1 MKRILCILIALTL
14 VFGSILP
21 VFAAS
26 ESIVT
31 SFANPSLTNQV
42 SAYQVM
48 ITLVNFVTSFST
60 DWGNWTN
67 LLGDGN
73 SPGTYYSFQD
83 LAQEVHGLWYW
94 LTPRNPD
101 NISATGLGLWDYIWY
116 IAQEVSSMWGGW
128 DSYFSN
134 LTALQVVNTN
144 LSNLKVALS
153 NYYQDQTQF
162 DISTIKQIAHRALV
176 SISDGTYDIWFYGKD
191 NNNEISVVDN
201 KYIWTQG
208 TPLGNIALILS
219 KYTQSFSNV
228 AYDLLKDYNDNL
240 TTWEHST
247 NTQTSFTPTSLANG
261 LYRYLA
267 YIQSD
272 TSYLGFR
279 LFNDVSNWGYIN
291 DYSYWNG
298 NGISTLSNNGIP
310 YVNIVG
316 RGLRV
321 INQQLAYIGRYGF
334 TGYGD
339 TQTLKSLSLNDYTFN
354 PTSLTLGLYTYLKW
368 IQEPVARLAFV
379 HADDNDIAAKRGTA
393 SNEQTITNNFLSTS
407 GTAAATASDYAA
419 VASSIGSVK
428 TSLSTGVSSSGVFD
442 VFSRN
447 YEWFSQTTLD
457 NLDTVPDTRKRSNN
471 EYLDNYYRELN
482 DLIVPMSDKEFLDL
496 IEFKDESI
504 YINNEVVEND
514 QPSR

>member
-14 VFGSILP
+14 VLGSFLP

-31 SFANPSLTNQV
+31 SFANPSLSNQV

-48 ITLVNFVTSFST
+48 MTLVNFVTSFST

-134 LTALQVVNTN
+134 LTALPITNNLLTN
-144 LSNLKVALS
+144 LQYGLS
-153 NYYQDQTQF
+153 NINPEG
-162 DISTIKQIAHRALV
+162 ISYTIGELRRNAHRALV
-176 SISDGTYDIWFYGKD
+176 SIDTTYSIDFFNKSTG
-191 NNNEISVVDN
+191 NISSN
-201 KYIWTQG
+201 TYNWNG
-208 TPLGNIALILS
+208 GSPLGNIALILQ
-219 KYTQSFSNV
+219 KLNQNTVNIAETF
-228 AYDLLKDYNDNL
+228 LKNYNDTL

-272 TSYLGFR
+272 SSALYYNFLNGFNSTFYLTDKSTGNASLSYTPISF
-279 LFNDVSNWGYIN
+279 SNMISIIIRRIQADIAN
-291 DYSYWNG
+291 SYYRQHNVTG
-298 NGISTLSNNGIP
+298 SS
-310 YVNIVG
+310 
-316 RGLRV
+316 
-321 INQQLAYIGRYGF
+321 YIGGF
-334 TGYGD
+334 TIENPSLQ
-339 TQTLKSLSLNDYTFN
+339 TQYLNYLSTDHL
-354 PTSLTLGLYTYLKW
+354 LTLIGS
-368 IQEPVARLAFV
+368 RLITPLNKLTFV
-379 HADDNDIAAKRGTA
+379 HADDNDIAAKRGTQA
-393 SNEQTITNNFLSTS
+393 NEQTITNNFLSTS
-407 GTAAATASDYAA
+407 GSAAASASDYAA

-428 TSLSTGVSSSGVFD
+428 TSLNTGVSSTGVFD

-457 NLDTVPDTRKRSNN
+457 NLDTVSDTRKRSNN

-482 DLIVPMSDKEFLDL
+482 DIIVPMSDKEFLDL
-496 IEFKDESI
+496 IEYKDESI
-504 YINNEVVEND
+504 YINNEVVEDD